1 MSEKLRD
8 KIATTLRKNIIESGE
23 GVIVTV
29 RVDEGDEEA
38 LFIEGDE
45 LVFRTPIK
53 LGFGK
58 ENAALVGYLARSLRI
73 PSSRID
79 IVYGSREKVK
89 RLLISGIDS
98 EDLISKLLR
107 VVRLI

>member
-8 KIATTLRKNIIESGE
+8 RVAVALRRNIVESGE
-23 GVIVTV
+23 GVIITV

-45 LVFRTPIK
+45 LVFKTPVK
-53 LGFGK
+53 LGTGK
-58 ENAALVGYLARSLRI
+58 ENAALIGFLARSLKI

-79 IVYGSREKVK
+79 VVYGSRERVK
-89 RLLISGIDS
+89 RLLISGVNL
-98 EDLISKLLR
+98 EDLVLKLLR
-107 VVRLI
+107 VIRLI